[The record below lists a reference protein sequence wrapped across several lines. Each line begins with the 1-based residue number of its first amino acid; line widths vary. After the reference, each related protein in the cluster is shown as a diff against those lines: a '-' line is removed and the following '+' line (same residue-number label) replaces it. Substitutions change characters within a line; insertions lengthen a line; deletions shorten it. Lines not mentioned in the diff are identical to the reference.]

1 MRRLGG
7 AGDQAAFAQKIALD
21 GVGRDKNVGRFGMKW
36 FSAVRRKP
44 KPFSEIS
51 R

>member
-1 MRRLGG
+1 MRRLRRP
-7 AGDQAAFAQKIALD
+7 GDVAAFAQETAPD
-21 GVGRDKNVGRFGMKW
+21 GVGRDKNVGRLGVKMVG
-36 FSAVRRKP
+36 AVRRKP